1 MNSDP
6 APTADK
12 TFMDMVLKF
21 LGILYF
27 VLLVLT
33 IAYLWVVAQDRFVSI
48 ASFKISRQSSSPAD
62 GGFAQLMLPGMADTG
77 SADSQLASAFVDSSD
92 LLIDLEKEFQLQEH
106 YSKPGRDIYF
116 RLAKNAPLEKR
127 LAYYRENIFAH
138 FDSET
143 GMTLLTVTSFDRK
156 FSKLLAENLL
166 QRTEDF
172 INKLNQTIATEQLQF
187 VRGELDRAEKNV
199 KDASV
204 AILNLQ
210 NANRLISPDEE
221 ISGNL
226 LALQELRMKR
236 LNIQTSLASIER
248 DSPESPSIEIM
259 HSQLRS
265 LEEQIAQGLAKLSGP
280 EQDSLN
286 QILARYKE
294 LELQLEFAVKY
305 RTGAVALLEK
315 NRMDAMSRS
324 RFISIIQRP
333 YLPEDVAY
341 PQRSYSSITIGVLG
355 LLLFMIL
362 RVLVRSLLERS
373 EFN

>member
-6 APTADK
+6 VPTAEK
-12 TFMDMVLKF
+12 TFMDMILKF

-27 VLLVLT
+27 VLLAFAIT
-33 IAYLWVVAQDRFVSI
+33 YLWVVAQDRFVSV
-48 ASFKISRQSSSPAD
+48 ASFKISRQSPSPSD
-62 GGFAQLMLPGMADTG
+62 GGFAQLMLPGMSDTG

-106 YSKPGRDIYF
+106 YSKPERDFYF
-116 RLAKNAPLEKR
+116 RLTKNAPLEKR
-127 LAYYRENIFAH
+127 LAYYRESIFAH

-156 FSKLLAENLL
+156 FSKLLAEDLL
-166 QRTEDF
+166 KRTEDF
-172 INKLNQTIATEQLQF
+172 INKQNQTIATEQLHF
-187 VRGELDRAEKNV
+187 IRGELDRAEKNV
-199 KDASV
+199 KEVSV

-236 LNIQTSLASIER
+236 QNIQTSLTSIER
-248 DSPESPSIEIM
+248 DSPASPSIEIM
-259 HSQLRS
+259 HSQLHS
-265 LEEQIAQGLAKLSGP
+265 LEEQIAQGLSKLSSP

-324 RFISIIQRP
+324 RFISTVQRP
-333 YLPEDVAY
+333 YLPEDVAF
-341 PQRSYSSITIGVLG
+341 PQRSYSSITLGVLG
-355 LLLFMIL
+355 VLLFMIL
-362 RVLVRSLLERS
+362 RVMVRSLLERS
-373 EFN
+373 DYN